1 MDFINN
7 KIDTLTTKAKVL
19 TSISLFGETAPAP
32 APAPVVIIKNET
44 QEISKES
51 VTFDLISY
59 IFWVGIGI
67 YLVQKLIP
75 VGDAY
80 QTLRIVLY
88 VMLVLGGGYPAVFL
102 AVLYFLKMQ
111 ITKK

>member
-1 MDFINN
+1 LHAKFIC
-7 KIDTLTTKAKVL
+7 KVTPYCFLKRITKAFF
-19 TSISLFGETAPAP
+19 SHNFI
-32 APAPVVIIKNET
+32 IIKNET

-88 VMLVLGGGYPAVFL
+88 VMLVLGGGYSAVFL

>member
-7 KIDTLTTKAKVL
+7 KIDELTTKANVL
-19 TSISLFGETAPAP
+19 TSTSEFTETAP
-32 APAPVVIIKNET
+32 VVVTKTEIK
-44 QEISKES
+44 EISKAS

-59 IFWVGIGI
+59 LFWVGVGI
-67 YLVQKLIP
+67 YLVQILIP
-75 VGDAY
+75 PTDSY